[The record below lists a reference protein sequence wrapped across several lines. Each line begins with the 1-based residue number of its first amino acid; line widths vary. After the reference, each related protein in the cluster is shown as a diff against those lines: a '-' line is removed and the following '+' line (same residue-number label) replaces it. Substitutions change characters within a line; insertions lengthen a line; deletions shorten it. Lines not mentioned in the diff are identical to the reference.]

1 MPRGCCVTVGVKF
14 LPTPSAR
21 RATKVNGVALAI
33 AQFLPTPSSRRA
45 TAHTVGQPKSSEFLP
60 TPSARRATNDGRQQ
74 RHHRRIS
81 THALREEGDAPAAGV
96 AALIVISTHALREEG
111 DLYQYPTPDLT
122 DISTHALREEGDPA
136 GSSRSSHKARFL
148 PTPSARRATRRVP
161 AGPATRPD
169 FYPRPPRGGRR
180 TFSTCLPLSL

>member
-60 TPSARRATNDGRQQ
+60 TPSARRATRNVGI
-74 RHHRRIS
+74 HAVLLSIS
-81 THALREEGDAPAAGV
+81 THALREEGDRPGS
-96 AALIVISTHALREEG
+96 ISII
-111 DLYQYPTPDLT
+111 P
-122 DISTHALREEGDPA
+122 
-136 GSSRSSHKARFL
+136 
-148 PTPSARRATRRVP
+148 
-161 AGPATRPD
+161 
-169 FYPRPPRGGRR
+169 
-180 TFSTCLPLSL
+180 C